1 MLSIE
6 VNILLKYQVHS
17 GLYVQPGRPEGV
29 PTATAV
35 TCQSCRDSW
44 RCWRGVAAVEEVKA
58 KMAVRAVVVN
68 CIMNY
73 GACEEATVGILCCWY
88 QW

>member
-6 VNILLKYQVHS
+6 VNILLKYQLNS
-17 GLYVQPGRPEGV
+17 GCYVQPGRPEGV
-29 PTATAV
+29 PTETAV

-58 KMAVRAVVVN
+58 KMAARAVIVN
-68 CIMNY
+68 CMMNY
-73 GACEEATVGILCCWY
+73 GACKEATVVILCC
-88 QW
+88 